1 MDMSKAV
8 RPELS
13 SKNKYW
19 VERERYYELKHF
31 CLQYRGWKNML
42 DVLDGLS
49 RNHEEL
55 EKVAK
60 TNNISNP
67 TEALAMERAKWSNRI
82 DLVEKSAKEAD
93 EEFAPY
99 ILKGVTEGVN
109 YDHQNAVSPLPMS
122 RDTYYILYRRFFWIL
137 DQYRD

>member
-31 CLQYRGWKNML
+31 CLQYQGWKKML
-42 DVLDGLS
+42 DALDGLS
-49 RNHEEL
+49 KNREEL

-67 TEALAMERAKWSNRI
+67 TETLAIERAKWSNRI
-82 DLVEKSAKEAD
+82 NLVEKAAKEAD

-99 ILKGVTEGVN
+99 ILKGVTEGIN
-109 YDHQNAVSPLPMS
+109 YDHQNAVTPLPMS